1 MFRRGKLAFL
11 NTKDDRIKI
20 INERINMT
28 EKHLMEMCSTFSAC
42 TRKMAKFRD
51 SYDELSKSLKHY
63 SDEEEINESFSEGL
77 KNFTNAVTI
86 LADYMDLNVHRMEI
100 KIVNEMA
107 QFDTLCKTTRE
118 NLRSAVISRDKE
130 VLKQRQM
137 LDLKSKF
144 SANNSAADSELLKA
158 KMEVNRTNK
167 EIDEIISN
175 FEKRKLNDVKN
186 ILSDFILI
194 TMRYHTKALEAL
206 TASYYDVSNIDE
218 RGDFVEFQ
226 KLMKSKNDTQEKKLS
241 KNKKSNSLRSQSM
254 ESLDRDQLLS
264 PLKRKSRISKSTK
277 NLAGGKDDDED
288 DEDDDDDEVDDD
300 DDEEDDDE
308 DESLDSKTEDDSNT
322 EAEDVGEAA
331 NASDT
336 ASELKANTKF
346 NFKKPLAKPQVKHP
360 FKAVAATHVLKKPPL
375 KGEVAMG
382 KGKNVF
388 VTKRLTG
395 ASGGT
400 GIPRLIKKREDTVN
414 KETSLRG
421 STASDNDGSDGDHRR
436 QVTIVETKKK
446 SKSSHDKNSG
456 NIINCTRNNRN

>member
-20 INERINMT
+20 INERINLT
-28 EKHLMEMCSTFSAC
+28 EKHLMEMCTTFSAC

-63 SDEEEINESFSEGL
+63 ADEEEINESLTEGL
-77 KNFTNAVTI
+77 KNLTNAVTI
-86 LADYMDLNVHRMEI
+86 MADYMDLNVHRMEI

-107 QFDTLCKTTRE
+107 QFENLCKTTRD
-118 NLRSAVISRDKE
+118 NLRSAVIARDKE

-167 EIDEIISN
+167 EIDEVINN
-175 FEKRKLNDVKN
+175 FEKRKLNDLKT

-194 TMRYHTKALEAL
+194 AMKFHTKSLEAL

-226 KLMKSKNDTQEKKLS
+226 KLMKSKNETKEKKMA
-241 KNKKSNSLRSQSM
+241 KNKKSSSLRSQSM

-264 PLKRKSRISKSTK
+264 PLKRKGRMSKSTK
-277 NLAGGKDDDED
+277 NLTDAKTDDEIDDDDDEDEDEDDDED
-288 DEDDDDDEVDDD
+288 DEDNSDKSKSDDE
-300 DDEEDDDE
+300 
-308 DESLDSKTEDDSNT
+308 SNT
-322 EAEDVGEAA
+322 EAEDADEAITD
-331 NASDT
+331 NSASDI
-336 ASELKANTKF
+336 K
-346 NFKKPLAKPQVKHP
+346 
-360 FKAVAATHVLKKPPL
+360 VLKKPHL
-375 KGEVAMG
+375 KGEGAIGG
-382 KGKNVF
+382 KSKNVF

-395 ASGGT
+395 ASSAT
-400 GIPRLIKKREDTVN
+400 GIPRLVN
-414 KETSLRG
+414 KRDDRNKQILTS
-421 STASDNDGSDGDHRR
+421 STPLKGNDDDGDDDEENDGSNSDGAVAGGNDRR
-436 QVTIVETKKK
+436 QVKIVETKKRT
-446 SKSSHDKNSG
+446 KSSGDKSTG

>member
-1 MFRRGKLAFL
+1 MFRRGKLALL

-20 INERINMT
+20 INERINLT
-28 EKHLMEMCSTFSAC
+28 EKHLMEMCSTFSLC

-51 SYDELSKSLKHY
+51 SYDELSKSLKNY

-77 KNFTNAVTI
+77 KNFTNALTI

-107 QFDTLCKTTRE
+107 QFDNLCKTTRD
-118 NLRSAVISRDKE
+118 NLRTAVIARDKE

-175 FEKRKLNDVKN
+175 FEKRKLNDVKS

-194 TMRYHTKALEAL
+194 TMKYHTKALEAL
-206 TASYYDVSNIDE
+206 TASYYDISNIDE
-218 RGDFVEFQ
+218 RGDFLEFQ
-226 KLMKSKNDTQEKKLS
+226 KLMKSKSDAQEKKLL

-264 PLKRKSRISKSTK
+264 PLKRKGRMSKSTK
-277 NLAGGKDDDED
+277 NLTDRKDK
-288 DEDDDDDEVDDD
+288 DEDDDDDDDEIDDDD
-300 DDEEDDDE
+300 DDEEEEDDE
-308 DESLDSKTEDDSNT
+308 DDTDNSKTEDESNT
-322 EAEDVGEAA
+322 EAEDIGEAT
-331 NASDT
+331 NDSDV
-336 ASELKANTKF
+336 SGSDLKANTTKF

-360 FKAVAATHVLKKPPL
+360 FKAVAATHVRLQKQ
-375 KGEVAMG
+375 M
-382 KGKNVF
+382 NVQ
-388 VTKRLTG
+388 
-395 ASGGT
+395 S
-400 GIPRLIKKREDTVN
+400 
-414 KETSLRG
+414 
-421 STASDNDGSDGDHRR
+421 
-436 QVTIVETKKK
+436 
-446 SKSSHDKNSG
+446 
-456 NIINCTRNNRN
+456 